1 MGHRFICIL
10 LLLASFP
17 ATYAAEP
24 MLVIDSRGHVE
35 NVWDLIFTGSGD
47 RLISVGEDKVV
58 RVWDMRSGELVR
70 TLRGQI
76 GPGPEGKICAAAL
89 SPDGSLLAVGG
100 FFDKPDGLNVGEI
113 RIFDTSSS
121 QIVRILKGHLD
132 VTLDLQFSPDG
143 STLASSGSDYTVRIW
158 DIKSGELLH
167 TLGDHQDPVYS
178 ISFSPDGTKLVS
190 ACYDKMLRLW
200 DVRGG
205 RLIRRMEGHEGQVR
219 AVSYSPDGSL
229 IASGGF
235 DGRVLLWN
243 GESGAL
249 IRELARSEEGVKGP
263 ITALAFSPSGDLLA
277 FSSYGRGVIIRAI
290 GSGEDVAELPERNVM
305 SLAIS
310 PDGGLIALGEN
321 SGTITVRST
330 PDGGLKMRF
339 ESVGVLPSSL
349 AWSYDGEKVAFG
361 SGDLELCFDFSDLM
375 LESIHRSAA
384 TDSRWIEPVT
394 RWGEMSLEWGGRACQ
409 LDVFYKG
416 HRSVSINTD
425 PYVDGG
431 ITCFAFTPKG
441 DVVVG
446 AAFSL
451 ALYDGRMG
459 GRIRRFIGHVGRI
472 TAVAPSPDG
481 KLLASA
487 STDRTV
493 RIWNMETGEMLSSLF
508 VTKRWDWICW
518 TPEGY
523 YASSAS
529 GDRFIGW
536 QVNRGRGNAAEYYY
550 AHQFKGKFYR
560 PDIVRLAF
568 AEGSV
573 EAAMRSKEAI
583 VPAGGISSMLPP
595 EVQILHPKDG
605 AVLKSS
611 PVTLRLRLNQRGARA
626 PSSLMVFVNGRPVIG
641 RDLKLTPTGARSSEQ
656 VIEKEV
662 PLVEGENVIS
672 AMAAAENSS
681 SLPVSVTV
689 TYLPEDALV
698 KPTLYILAIG
708 VSEYPREEWRL
719 NYPDDD
725 ARSFAEVFRRQ
736 EGKLYNKVET
746 KLLIDMDATRG
757 NVLDGLEWLT
767 KSATQR
773 DVVMVFVSG
782 HGLQDKRGSYYFFP
796 YDGDP
801 EHLLRSG
808 VRWYDFQET
817 LLSLP
822 CRVVLFVDTCH
833 AGAVTGRK
841 SLATMDDLIRDLAS
855 EESGVVVM
863 AASTGREVSV
873 ELPGHKHGAFTVALL
888 EGLEGK
894 ADFNGDKAVYL
905 TELDAYVTERVKE
918 LTDGTQHPTTQKPTT
933 IRSFPL
939 AVIGK

>member
-1 MGHRFICIL
+1 MMRKFICVLFL
-10 LLLASFP
+10 LIFFP
-17 ATYAAEP
+17 LTYADEP
-24 MLVIDSRGHVE
+24 ILVIDSKGHVE
-35 NVWDLIFTGSGD
+35 RVWDLIFTGSGD
-47 RLISVGEDKVV
+47 RLISAGEDKVV
-58 RVWDMRSGELVR
+58 RIWDVRSGELAR

-100 FFDKPDGLNVGEI
+100 FFDKPDGLNVGKI

-143 STLASSGSDYTVRIW
+143 STLASSGSDCTVRIW
-158 DIKSGELLH
+158 DVKSGELIH

-190 ACYDKMLRLW
+190 ACYDGMVRLW
-200 DVRGG
+200 DVRRGD
-205 RLIRRMEGHEGQVR
+205 LIRRMKGHGGKVR
-219 AVSYSPDGSL
+219 VVSYSPDGTL

-235 DGRVLLWN
+235 DGRVLLWD
-243 GESGAL
+243 GRTGRF
-249 IRELARSEEGVKGP
+249 IREFARAKEGVNSP

-290 GSGEDVAELPERNVM
+290 KSGKDVAELPERYVM

-310 PDGGLIALGEN
+310 PDGKLIALGEN
-321 SGTITVRST
+321 SGRITIRSL
-330 PDGGLKMRF
+330 PGGKLKMRF
-339 ESVGVLPSSL
+339 ESVGILPSSL
-349 AWSYDGEKVAFG
+349 AWSYDGRKVAFG
-361 SGDLELCFDFSDLM
+361 RSDGDLELYFDFDELS
-375 LESIHRSAA
+375 LEGISRS
-384 TDSRWIEPVT
+384 TDIRWIEPVT
-394 RWGEMSLEWGGRACQ
+394 RWGEMSLEWGSGACQ
-409 LDVFYKG
+409 LDVFYRG
-416 HRSVSINTD
+416 HKSVSINTD

-451 ALYDGRMG
+451 ALYDGRTG
-459 GRIRRFIGHVGRI
+459 GRIRRFIGHTGRI
-472 TAVAPSPDG
+472 TAVVPSPDG
-481 KLLASA
+481 RFLASA

-493 RIWNMETGEMLSSLF
+493 RIWNVERGELLLSLF
-508 VTKRWDWICW
+508 VTKRRDWICW
-518 TPEGY
+518 SSEGY

-560 PDIVRLAF
+560 PDIVKLAF

-573 EAAMRSKEAI
+573 EAAMRSKEAV

-611 PVTLRLRLNQRGARA
+611 PITLRLKIISRRGARLA
-626 PSSLMVFVNGRPVIG
+626 STIMLFVNGRPVIG
-641 RDLKLTPTGARSSEQ
+641 RDLKLTPTGVRSSKQ
-656 VIEKEV
+656 VVEKEV

-672 AMAAAENSS
+672 AMVATGNSS

-689 TYLPEDALV
+689 TYLPENVLV

-708 VSEYPREEWRL
+708 VSGYPRKEWRL
-719 NYPDDD
+719 NFADED
-725 ARSFAEVFRRQ
+725 AKSFVRFFKGQ
-736 EGKLYNKVET
+736 EGKLYGKVEA
-746 KLLIDMDATRG
+746 KLLVESEATRD
-757 NVLDGLEWLT
+757 NILDGLEWLSR
-767 KSATQR
+767 SATQR
-773 DVVMVFVSG
+773 DVVMVFISG
-782 HGLQDKRGSYYFFP
+782 HGVQDERGNYYFFP
-796 YDGDP
+796 HDGNLD
-801 EHLLRSG
+801 HLLRSG

-817 LLSLP
+817 LSSFP
-822 CRVVLFVDTCH
+822 CKVILFVDTCH
-833 AGAVTGRK
+833 AGAVSGRK
-841 SLATMDDLIRDLAS
+841 GVRMDDMIRDLVS

-873 ELPGHKHGAFTVALL
+873 ELPDRKHGAFTFALI
-888 EGLEGK
+888 EGLNGK
-894 ADFNGDKAVYL
+894 ADLNGDEAVYL
-905 TELDAYVTERVKE
+905 TELDAYLTDRVKE
-918 LTDGTQHPTTQKPTT
+918 LTKGTQHPTTQKPTT

-939 AVIGK
+939 ASIDK